1 MYVCDVL
8 ATGVSSR
15 VARGGAGVRCV
26 PALVALVACGAS
38 DGGVPSAR
46 PPPVPCERTLD
57 ATPVVQSGPLCV
69 AAAALQAMYAR
80 AGSPENA
87 GNATT
92 PLRDLAR
99 SVVVRPEG
107 VDLYDLQRELRVRGW
122 ESLVFTGP
130 PEAGARLVEA
140 GHAPVAMVRDARGR
154 HAVTMV
160 GVRRAAA
167 AKEAHGTT
175 ARCGEVQSVEVLD
188 PRDGSRAWRD
198 EPQFITAQDA
208 EQWVVVFPTGT
219 LDTLDDARF
228 PTPIAQAVDRRFRA
242 GALVRAARAFPPGH
256 VDAARLIEEAAR
268 VDPTSPEVTAALQ

>member
-1 MYVCDVL
+1 MALCDFRSAAVL
-8 ATGVSSR
+8 VLMAGCGVSGQVEGAQGEATSLH
-15 VARGGAGVRCV
+15 ARAASSAT
-26 PALVALVACGAS
+26 PPEACGRAL
-38 DGGVPSAR
+38 
-46 PPPVPCERTLD
+46 E
-57 ATPVVQSGPLCV
+57 ATPVVQAGPLCV
-69 AAAALQAMYAR
+69 AAAALQAMSAR
-80 AGSPENA
+80 AGSSGVA

-92 PLRDLAR
+92 TLRDLAR

-154 HAVTMV
+154 HAVTLV
-160 GVRRAAA
+160 GTRRAIVANSPDAA
-167 AKEAHGTT
+167 APT
-175 ARCGEVQSVEVLD
+175 CGEVHAVELLD
-188 PRDGSRAWRD
+188 PRSGSRSWVDVA
-198 EPQFITAQDA
+198 QFSAAQDA
-208 EQWVVVFPTGT
+208 EQWVVVFPAGT

-256 VDAARLIEEAAR
+256 VDGARLIEEAVR